1 MSEPSAAAP
10 ILAHLEELRSRL
22 LKSSLAVLV
31 GAVVAWVIRE
41 PMFELLVRPY
51 ERSAAA
57 LGFEGQELNVFGV
70 TEGFSIAMRLAL
82 FGGLVIA
89 SPVWFYQA
97 WAFVNPALTKRER
110 RWAVPIVASLVA
122 LFLLGIGFAYW
133 SMERAL
139 EFLLGIQPGVQ
150 TLISVDNYFRFTT
163 RFLLVFG
170 VAFQFPVFLFAA
182 AAAGLVS
189 SNQLGGNRRWAVLII
204 VTVGAIVT
212 PTGDPLTLLLLSTP
226 LYLFYEAT
234 IWLVRWILRK

>member
-1 MSEPSAAAP
+1 VTKPNSAP
-10 ILAHLEELRSRL
+10 ILAHLEELRSRIV
-22 LKSSLAVLV
+22 KAAAAVMV
-31 GAVVAWVIRE
+31 GSIAAWIIRE
-41 PMFELLVRPY
+41 PMFEFLVAPY
-51 ERSAAA
+51 ERSATA
-57 LGFEGQELNVFGV
+57 LGFDATDLNVFGV

-82 FGGLVIA
+82 FGGVLLA
-89 SPVWFYQA
+89 SPVLFYQA

-110 RWAVPIVASLVA
+110 RWAVPIVFSLVA

-139 EFLLGIQPGVQ
+139 EFLLGIQPGVE
-150 TLISVDNYFRFTT
+150 TLISVDNYFRFTF

-182 AAAGLVS
+182 AAAGLVTS
-189 SNQLGGNRRWAVLII
+189 RQLADNRRWAVLII
-204 VTVGAIVT
+204 VVVGAVVT
-212 PTGDPLTLLLLSTP
+212 PTGDPLTLMLLSTP